1 MFSSFMVDTWVVA
14 SIVAVVA
21 GVVGFFVVVRG
32 SAFAAHALPL
42 GAFSGAAAASLVG
55 VSTLGGLVV
64 FSVLGALGIGRLGR
78 RGHHDVATALSLV
91 VLLGLGALFLSMTSE
106 YAPEVES
113 LLFGEV
119 LGIAASAVLPVALLG
134 ALCVAAVAVFYR
146 PLLLTSV
153 APELAEARGLRIGR
167 TELWFL
173 LILATTTA
181 VALPVVGALLVFS
194 LMVGPPAAARSFT
207 DRAPL
212 AIALS
217 VVLALATVW
226 SSIALSYASNW
237 PVGFFVGMLGVLA
250 YGTGRLWAWRRRM
263 GRARRATRAV
273 SPRSLPP
280 RAARRVAG

>member
-1 MFSSFMVDTWVVA
+1 M
-14 SIVAVVA
+14 VA
-21 GVVGFFVVVRG
+21 GVVGFFVVIRG

-42 GAFSGAAAASLVG
+42 GAFSGAAAAGLVG
-55 VSTLGGLVV
+55 ASTLLGLVV
-64 FSVLGALGIGRLGR
+64 FSVLGALGISRLGR
-78 RGHHDVATALSLV
+78 RGQHDVATALSLV

-119 LGIAASAVLPVALLG
+119 LGIASSAVLPVALLG
-134 ALCVAAVAVFYR
+134 ALCVAAVAALYR

-153 APELAEARGLRIGR
+153 APELAEARGLRIAR

-207 DRAPL
+207 DRPPL
-212 AIALS
+212 AMALS
-217 VVLALATVW
+217 VVIALGVVW
-226 SSIALSYASNW
+226 SSIALSYLTNW

-250 YGTGRLWAWRRRM
+250 YGTGRLWAWRRRT
-263 GRARRATRAV
+263 GRLHRTVRRVT
-273 SPRSLPP
+273 PRSLPQP
-280 RAARRVAG
+280 TGRRATA